1 VTIEYLANAQEL
13 QIKIAQGAKPGEGGQ
28 LQGHKVDSYVAKLRH
43 STPGVTL
50 LAPPPLH
57 EIYAREDLAQLIFD
71 LRNANPEARI
81 SVKLVSEVGVGTV
94 AAGVAKAH
102 ADVVLISGHDGGTG
116 ASPLTSIKHAGLPW
130 ELGLA
135 ETQQTLVLNKLRG
148 RVRLQVD
155 GQMKT
160 GRDVV
165 IAALLGAEEYGFA
178 SAALVCLGCVMVR
191 KCHDNSCPTGVATQD
206 PKLRE
211 RFKGKPEYIINFLR
225 FVAEEVR
232 EILASLGIKTLDEA
246 IGRSD
251 LLSMEDAVSH
261 YKLKNLDFSKIFY
274 RVEGAVQRFVGN
286 DYADFNGYDRKHL
299 IPKFKGEKITINAV
313 LNNTDRAVGTELSY
327 QIAKKYGALE
337 DDTITVNFN
346 GCAGQSFGAF
356 LVKGITLVLDGE
368 ANDFVGKG
376 ISGGKIIVKTP
387 KDASYE
393 SSENSIVGNIVAYG
407 GTSGK
412 IFLNGKAGERFAIRN
427 SGVTIVAEGVGDHGC
442 EYMTGGKVLILGST
456 GVNFGAGMTGGIA
469 YVLDIKNDF
478 DVRCNMDSIDLE
490 NIDAGSEDENEILD
504 MINEHIKYTGSLKAS
519 AILQDWENYR
529 DKFVKVFPIEY
540 RLVLAGGKR

>member
-1 VTIEYLANAQEL
+1 
-13 QIKIAQGAKPGEGGQ
+13 
-28 LQGHKVDSYVAKLRH
+28 
-43 STPGVTL
+43 
-50 LAPPPLH
+50 
-57 EIYAREDLAQLIFD
+57 
-71 LRNANPEARI
+71 
-81 SVKLVSEVGVGTV
+81 
-94 AAGVAKAH
+94 
-102 ADVVLISGHDGGTG
+102 
-116 ASPLTSIKHAGLPW
+116 
-130 ELGLA
+130 
-135 ETQQTLVLNKLRG
+135 
-148 RVRLQVD
+148 
-155 GQMKT
+155 MKT

-232 EILASLGIKTLDEA
+232 EILASLGLKNLEEA

-251 LLSMEDAVSH
+251 LLSMGDAISH

-274 RVEGAVQRFVGN
+274 RAEGSAQRFVGN
-286 DYADFNGYDRKHL
+286 DYANFNGYDRKNL
-299 IPKFKGEKITINAV
+299 IPKFKGEKIVLNAV
-313 LNNTDRAVGTELSY
+313 LNNTDRTVGSELSY
-327 QIAKKYGALE
+327 RITKKYGKLE
-337 DDTITVNFN
+337 DNTITVNFK

-356 LVKGITLVLDGE
+356 LAKGITFVLEGE

-376 ISGGKIIVKTP
+376 ISGGIIVVKTP
-387 KDASYE
+387 QDVSYE

-469 YVLDIKNDF
+469 YVLDVKNDF

-490 NIDAGSEDENEILD
+490 NIDAGSEDETEILS
-504 MINEHIKYTGSLKAS
+504 MINEHIHHTGSLKAK
-519 AILQDWENYR
+519 AILQEWENYR

-540 RLVLAGGKR
+540 RLALAGGKR